1 VLAVV
6 GASAY
11 SSSVRATADPALST
25 LAASIAAAAGI
36 LMACGGDER
45 TGELREWRPS
55 DHQQPSTAAPSTAA
69 PSTDDRVAPAEDT
82 RDPAETERRAVIALF
97 ASMCASCHG
106 ESGRGDGPGRPPV
119 AQMSDLTTATWQSG
133 RTDEQIAEVIV
144 EGRGMMPGFGEQLS
158 AQGIAALVR
167 HVRRLGAAPAAA
179 PAPPPAPGATAGAP
193 GGTAPVAP

>member
-144 EGRGMMPGFGEQLS
+144 EGRGMML
-158 AQGIAALVR
+158 GIAALDR
-167 HVRRLGAAPAAA
+167 HVRRLGSGPDAA
-179 PAPPPAPGATAGAP
+179 PAPDAAPGATAGAP